1 MLYVAG
7 SWLASR
13 VLSERLLSARGLGPS
28 PDHYEDLLGALES
41 NATVVANLRHKG
53 SPRLPV
59 ELSSTFASPG
69 EPETRPTIL
78 FLHGKGGNASEWVL
92 DALRALALG
101 YNVLIP
107 DLRGHGRSGGTI
119 FTLGFLEKD
128 DLALTVA
135 AARDGFGLDPDRL
148 GIHSCSAGSTVALEF
163 AADRPGVRAM
173 WLESPFADLFTMAR
187 HYLSRATG
195 VPAPL
200 LDLTT
205 RWAIRHAIGRIRR
218 ELGLDG
224 SREGLERVDPVAA
237 VSRVTSPV
245 LLVHGTEDRLV
256 PPHFTE
262 RLAAALPPHSA
273 VWNVNGAGHCHHA
286 DEPEATAKLAYARK
300 WEEFFR
306 NYLPA

>member
-1 MLYVAG
+1 MLYVGG

-13 VLSERLLSARGLGPS
+13 ALSDRLLSARGLGPS
-28 PDHYEDLLGALES
+28 PDHYDDLLAALEA
-41 NATVVANLRHKG
+41 NASVVANLRHRG

-78 FLHGKGGNASEWVL
+78 FLHGKGGNASEWQP

-101 YNVLIP
+101 YNVLLP
-107 DLRGHGRSGGTI
+107 DLRGHGKSGGTI
-119 FTLGFLEKD
+119 FTLGFLERD
-128 DLALTVA
+128 DLALTIA
-135 AARDGFGLDPDRL
+135 AAQHGFGLDPDRL
-148 GIHSCSAGSTVALEF
+148 GIHSCSAGSSVALEF
-163 AADRPGVRAM
+163 AAGRPGVRAM
-173 WLESPFADLFTMAR
+173 WLESPFADTFAMAR
-187 HYLSRATG
+187 HYLSRATR

-205 RWAIRHAIGRIRR
+205 RWAIERAIGRIRR
-218 ELGLDG
+218 ELGLPPG
-224 SREGLERVDPVAA
+224 SQGLDRVDPVTAMGRVAA
-237 VSRVTSPV
+237 PI

-273 VWNVNGAGHCHHA
+273 IWNVNGAGHCHHA
-286 DEPEATAKLAYARK
+286 DEPEAKAKLTYARK